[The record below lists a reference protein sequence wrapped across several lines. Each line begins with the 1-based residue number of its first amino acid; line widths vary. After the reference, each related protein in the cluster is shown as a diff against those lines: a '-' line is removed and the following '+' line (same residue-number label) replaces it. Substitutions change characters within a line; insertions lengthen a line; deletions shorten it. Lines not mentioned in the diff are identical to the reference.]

1 MNIKLNKMKKQLTAE
16 WLLNELLDMKAK
28 HYDLSIIKLS
38 YKYDADSDYEDI
50 TFLSEGLY
58 DAETNNILE
67 ELIFMTDASEYE
79 DEYEEG
85 YPFKEGDDYWTIEN
99 GEVTW
104 SCWDSV
110 SEDLHDMKK
119 VYFASEKLAIEFLKQ
134 LN

>member
-1 MNIKLNKMKKQLTAE
+1 MYKVSHSVTIKLNKMKKQLTAE

-50 TFLSEGLY
+50 TYLMEGIF

-79 DEYEEG
+79 G
-85 YPFKEGDDYWTIEN
+85 
-99 GEVTW
+99 V
-104 SCWDSV
+104 
-110 SEDLHDMKK
+110 DL
-119 VYFASEKLAIEFLKQ
+119 
-134 LN
+134 